1 MSNIPTPQPYT
12 DGDMPDSIRVACASN
27 SGDLL
32 NGHFGSCERFLVY
45 QVSQA
50 EYRLIDVRDVGG
62 ILLGRQRPEGRRVPS
77 DDAQPRVRARQ
88 RGAQAV
94 ERGVGGAVSVLTA
107 RIIQVKMIVADGF
120 VAGLAGVIVA
130 HRRVARRGG
139 NGRKAL
145 LDKAGLLFT
154 ERELLRL
161 YFELG

>member
-1 MSNIPTPQPYT
+1 MTP
-12 DGDMPDSIRVACASN
+12 GK
-27 SGDLL
+27 
-32 NGHFGSCERFLVY
+32 
-45 QVSQA
+45 
-50 EYRLIDVRDVGG
+50 
-62 ILLGRQRPEGRRVPS
+62 
-77 DDAQPRVRARQ
+77 RAR
-88 RGAQAV
+88 
-94 ERGVGGAVSVLTA
+94 GVSGAVSVLTT